1 MVQEIN
7 LNHNSKFLFFISQQC
22 LGLDMVVRD
31 DNGNI
36 LDINATSTTQLYEQ
50 HVQATDRIRRATVSL
65 NIYVIEFMRLIEFS
79 FIYTFCPLNSSYN
92 LIFIYLLGFLV

>member
-1 MVQEIN
+1 
-7 LNHNSKFLFFISQQC
+7 
-22 LGLDMVVRD
+22 MVVRD

-65 NIYVIEFMRLIEFS
+65 NIYFIELRLIEFS
-79 FIYTFCPLNSSYN
+79 FIYTLFCPLNSS
-92 LIFIYLLGFLV
+92 

>member
-1 MVQEIN
+1 
-7 LNHNSKFLFFISQQC
+7 
-22 LGLDMVVRD
+22 MVVRD

-65 NIYVIEFMRLIEFS
+65 NIYFIEFMRLIEIS
-79 FIYTFCPLNSSYN
+79 FIYTFCPLYFSHNLNFILFTRFSSLISTKIAHPKHLTNSRT
-92 LIFIYLLGFLV
+92 IY

>member
-1 MVQEIN
+1 
-7 LNHNSKFLFFISQQC
+7 
-22 LGLDMVVRD
+22 MVVRD

-65 NIYVIEFMRLIEFS
+65 NIYFIEFMRLIEFS
-79 FIYTFCPLNSSYN
+79 FIYILCPLIFNFN
-92 LIFIYLLGFLV
+92 LILIYLLGFLV